1 MSRHGNPFE
10 RMMKWVL
17 TLVGLGFLAGTF
29 VSSHTADGDGQRT
42 AREELAKRLRH
53 LADKVEKMSD
63 SADETSEGD
72 A

>member
-1 MSRHGNPFE
+1 MSRSGNPFE
-10 RMMKWVL
+10 RLMKWVL

-29 VSSHTADGDGQRT
+29 VATRAADGDSHRT
-42 AREELAKRLRH
+42 PREELARRLRH

-63 SADETSEGD
+63 VADDSTEGD